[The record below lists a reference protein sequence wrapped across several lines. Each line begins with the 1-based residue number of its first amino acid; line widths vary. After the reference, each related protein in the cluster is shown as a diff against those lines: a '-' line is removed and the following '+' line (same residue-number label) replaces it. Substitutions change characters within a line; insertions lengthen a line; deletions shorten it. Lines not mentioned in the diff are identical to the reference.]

1 MPQACLGAVL
11 RHIRRL
17 AGAEGVEGQSDAQLL
32 RRFVAGHD
40 QAAFAALVRRHGR
53 LVWGVCRHIL
63 RHEQDA
69 EDAFQASFLVLAR
82 QAASIRASESIGSW
96 LYRVAQ
102 RIATRAG
109 KDMARRRVHE
119 RRAGCARRE
128 AVSPESGWRE
138 LQAVLQE
145 ELGRLPEKY
154 RAPFV
159 LCCLEGKSG
168 AEAATQLGWK
178 EGTVTGRLTRARKL
192 LRERLA
198 RRGIVLSA
206 VLTALN
212 LAAHGKAAA
221 PPAALAKGTVQ
232 AALALARGEAAG
244 VVSTQVLSLVKGGT
258 SAMFLSKAKT
268 ATALLLAAAVLSAGL
283 GALTHRTLAARGAEG
298 QRPLAPKPPAAAARP
313 RDPDTLVVK
322 GKVLGPDGK
331 PFAGAKLW
339 LGGRTLGASG
349 ADGSFSFKLS
359 RSKLDEN
366 TVAKDCWTWTP
377 LVATAKGYGPA
388 WLEMG
393 QHDMAGNLTL
403 KLAKGDVPVTGRI
416 LDLEGRPVAGATVRV
431 VRLNAPE
438 DDDLSL
444 FLKVWRRDGP
454 GKALYGGAH
463 RFLMAVP
470 DGVVEAGVVRW
481 ALAGGLKEAPSWRRL
496 WGDYCSR
503 LFPAGTT
510 DKDGKFRLTGLG
522 RERLVELVIRG
533 PATEQVEMMVVTR
546 PGVDVKALSKPI
558 KEDMAAPGGERGF
571 FVRFTV
577 VDLVGP
583 PLLYGPSFEHLI
595 GPTKPVAG
603 VVRDKATGKPVAG
616 VRIVGRTSGVPNAN
630 TSIETVTDAQGRY
643 RLMGLRKD
651 SRYYLTADTTEGA
664 VHLPQQKELEDTE
677 GLKPL
682 TADFDLVRGIPV
694 EGRLLDKGS
703 GKPVK
708 GTVYYLPL
716 PGNPHFRAGES
727 GDLRWVIRYPRYV
740 IGKDGSFK
748 LAVFPGPGVVFAS
761 SEYGPYAPA
770 VIAPGDRNKGLG
782 KGEPCDVSQAHVY
795 RLIDPKEGAKPL
807 KLDLEFVAQ
816 GKDQ

>member
-1 MPQACLGAVL
+1 MRPACLGAVL
-11 RHIRRL
+11 RHVRRL

-53 LVWGVCRHIL
+53 LVWGVCRHVL
-63 RHEQDA
+63 CHEQDA
-69 EDAFQASFLVLAR
+69 EDAFQAAFLVLAR
-82 QAASIRASESIGSW
+82 QAASIRAGESIGSW

-109 KDMARRRVHE
+109 KDMARRRVYE

-128 AVSPESGWRE
+128 AVSAESGWRE
-138 LQAVLQE
+138 LQAVLQD

-154 RAPFV
+154 RAPFI

-168 AEAATQLGWK
+168 AEAAAQLGWK

-198 RRGIVLSA
+198 RRGIALSA
-206 VLTALN
+206 VLTALT

-221 PPAALAKGTVQ
+221 PPAALARCTVQ

-244 VVSTQVLSLVKGGT
+244 VVSAHVLSLVKGGT
-258 SAMFLSKAKT
+258 SAMFLTKAKA
-268 ATALLLAAAVLSAGL
+268 ATAVLLAAAVLTAGL

-298 QRPLAPKPPAAAARP
+298 QRREAPKPPAAAARP
-313 RDPDTLVVK
+313 QDPDTLVVK

-331 PFAGAKLW
+331 PFAGAKPL
-339 LGGRTLGASG
+339 LGGQTLGASG

-359 RSKLDEN
+359 RSKLDEE

-393 QHDMAGNLTL
+393 RRDKDGNLTL

-438 DDDLSL
+438 DGDLSL

-454 GKALYGGAH
+454 GRALYGGDQ
-463 RFLMAVP
+463 RVLMAVP
-470 DGVVEAGVVRW
+470 DGVVEAGVARW
-481 ALAGGLKEAPSWRRL
+481 HVLGGEAPRWRRL

-503 LFPAGTT
+503 LFPAVTT

-533 PATEQVEMMVVTR
+533 PATEQVELMVVTR
-546 PGVDVKALSKPI
+546 PGVDAKALSKPI
-558 KEDMAAPGGERGF
+558 KEDMAAPGGEPPF
-571 FVRFTV
+571 LARFSM
-577 VDLVGP
+577 DLGVP

-616 VRIVGRTSGVPNAN
+616 VRIVGRAHEVSHAN
-630 TSIETVTDAQGRY
+630 TAIETVTDAKGRY

-651 SRYYLTADTTEGA
+651 SRYYVTADTTGGA

-694 EGRLLDKGS
+694 EGRLLDQAS

-716 PGNPHFRAGES
+716 PGNPHFRAGAS
-727 GDLRWVIRYPRYV
+727 GDLRWVIQYPRYV
-740 IGKDGSFK
+740 IGKGGSFK
-748 LAVFPGPGVVFAS
+748 LAVFPGPGVLFAS

-816 GKDQ
+816 GKDR

>member
-1 MPQACLGAVL
+1 MPQACLGSVL

-53 LVWGVCRHIL
+53 LVWGVCRHVL

-82 QAASIRASESIGSW
+82 QAASIRASESIGGW
-96 LYRVAQ
+96 LYRVAH

-109 KDMARRRVHE
+109 KDMARRRVYE
-119 RRAGCARRE
+119 RQAGCARRE
-128 AVSPESGWRE
+128 AASPESGWRE

-192 LRERLA
+192 LRDRLA
-198 RRGIVLSA
+198 RRGIALSA
-206 VLTALN
+206 VLTALT

-221 PPAALAKGTVQ
+221 PPAALARCTVQ

-244 VVSTQVLSLVKGGT
+244 VVSAHVLSLVKGGT
-258 SAMFLSKAKT
+258 SAMFLTKAKA
-268 ATALLLAAAVLSAGL
+268 ATALLLAAAVVTAGL
-283 GALTHRTLAARGAEG
+283 GALTLRTLAARGAEG
-298 QRPLAPKPPAAAARP
+298 QRREAPKPPAAAARP
-313 RDPDTLVVK
+313 QDPDTLVVK
-322 GKVLGPDGK
+322 GKVLGPEGK
-331 PFAGAKLW
+331 PFAGAKLL
-339 LGGRTLGASG
+339 LGGQTLGASG

-359 RSKLDEN
+359 RSKLDEE

-377 LVATAKGYGPA
+377 LVATAKGCGPA

-393 QHDMAGNLTL
+393 RRDKDGNLTL

-438 DDDLSL
+438 DGDLSL

-454 GKALYGGAH
+454 TYALTGEGLM
-463 RFLMAVP
+463 RFEAVP
-470 DGVVEAGVVRW
+470 EGGEVRW
-481 ALAGGLKEAPSWRRL
+481 LAGGLKVKGPQWRRL
-496 WGDYCSR
+496 WEGYCQI
-503 LFPAGTT
+503 LFPAVTT

-522 RERLVELVIRG
+522 RERLVELVVRG
-533 PATEQVEMMVVTR
+533 PATEQVELMVVTR
-546 PGVDVKALSKPI
+546 PGVDAKALSKPI
-558 KEDMAAPGGERGF
+558 KKDMAAPGGEP
-571 FVRFTV
+571 RFLLPV
-577 VDLVGP
+577 LDGP
-583 PLLYGPSFEHLI
+583 SLLYGPSFEYLI

-616 VRIVGRTSGVPNAN
+616 VRIVGRASGVSYAN
-630 TSIETVTDAQGRY
+630 TSIETVTDAKGRY

-694 EGRLLDKGS
+694 EGRLLDKAS

-716 PGNPHFRAGES
+716 PGNRHFRAGAS
-727 GDLRWVIRYPRYV
+727 GELRWVIHYPRYV
-740 IGKDGSFK
+740 IRKDGSFK
-748 LAVFPGPGVVFAS
+748 LAVFPGPGVLFAS
-761 SEYGPYAPA
+761 SEYGPYAP
-770 VIAPGDRNKGLG
+770 VVLAPGDEKKGLG
-782 KGEPCDVSQAHVY
+782 RGEPCDVTQAHVY
-795 RLIDPKEGAKPL
+795 RLIEPKEGAKPL

-816 GKDQ
+816 GKDP